1 MGDRI
6 MFHLKNTV
14 KLTGIMY
21 IFLIVKNIFQI
32 LFGLLTSY
40 TEVEPYTI
48 YNIKQSTFSLAN
60 IIFYDFFAFVMMIY
74 LWAFLLLY
82 LIILEYK
89 NKMWIH
95 MLYSV
100 IIYLLAIFTFNK
112 GEINDFFIF
121 ISILLGILN
130 WYLFKKWI
138 IK

>member
-1 MGDRI
+1 
-6 MFHLKNTV
+6 
-14 KLTGIMY
+14 MY
-21 IFLIVKNIFQI
+21 IFLIVKNILQI

-40 TEVEPYTI
+40 TDVEPYTI
-48 YNIKQSTFSLAN
+48 YNIKQSSFSLAI
-60 IIFYDFFAFVMMIY
+60 IIFYDFFAFVIMIY
-74 LWAFLLLY
+74 IWAFLLLY

-95 MLYSV
+95 MVYSV

-138 IK
+138 VK

>member
-1 MGDRI
+1 

-14 KLTGIMY
+14 ILIGIMY
-21 IFLIVKNIFQI
+21 IFLIVKNILQI
-32 LFGLLTSY
+32 LFGLLTSF
-40 TEVEPYTI
+40 TNVEVYTI
-48 YNIKQSTFSLAN
+48 YNIKQSTFSLA
-60 IIFYDFFAFVMMIY
+60 IVIFYDFFAFVIMIY
-74 LWAFLLLY
+74 IWAFLLLY

-100 IIYLLAIFTFNK
+100 IIYLLAIFIFNK
-112 GEINDFFIF
+112 GEINDFFII

-138 IK
+138 VK